1 MHFYKAH
8 IKAELIAIC
17 IACFLLSGC
26 VDFAEERDMA
36 SANLKTFVG
45 QPIQSLEA
53 KLGPPD
59 AKSEGANGRIY
70 TWQYSRDIS
79 QAVYTEG
86 MMGANGKPVEY
97 NPDSPALIKH
107 ERCRITARTDIDDI
121 IVKSNFHGSV
131 KGACMILF
139 EKLKD
144 PDKHPIYPLFP

>member
-1 MHFYKAH
+1 MHFHTAH
-8 IKAELIAIC
+8 IKTKSIAIC

-59 AKSEGANGRIY
+59 AKSEDAHGRIY
-70 TWQYSRDIS
+70 RWGYSRDIS
-79 QAVYTEG
+79 QAIYTEG

-97 NPDSPALIKH
+97 NPDSAALIKH
-107 ERCRITARTDIDDI
+107 ERCTITTRTDIDDI

-131 KGACMILF
+131 KGACMPFF

-144 PDKHPIYPLFP
+144 ADKHPIYAPFP